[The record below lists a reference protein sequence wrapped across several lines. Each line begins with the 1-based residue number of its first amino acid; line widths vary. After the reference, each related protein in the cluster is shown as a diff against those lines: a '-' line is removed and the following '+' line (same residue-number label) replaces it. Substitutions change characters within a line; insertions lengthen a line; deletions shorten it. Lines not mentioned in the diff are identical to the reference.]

1 MKARTLGPILMMTL
15 GAAITLAP
23 AAASVGAVDQDLC
36 EYRGRAEI
44 SSDCC
49 GTLFSGFVDP
59 CEPLNTVIVTLPTP
73 STVVTSTTAAVVP
86 STTAAVVTSP
96 TTAAVVVPSTTD
108 IGSGGQGLPATGS
121 TSNGYVALG
130 GLLLIAGA
138 GLLVLGRRTTN
149 SAAN

>member
-1 MKARTLGPILMMTL
+1 MKARTLGPLLMMTL
-15 GAAITLAP
+15 GAAIALAP
-23 AAASVGAVDQDLC
+23 AAGWAGALTRDPCQQED
-36 EYRGRAEI
+36 RAEANCECEQPI
-44 SSDCC
+44 
-49 GTLFSGFVDP
+49 GEGFQDP
-59 CEPLNTVIVTLPTP
+59 CEPLNTVIVTLPN
-73 STVVTSTTAAVVP
+73 STVVTSTTAVVVTSP
-86 STTAAVVTSP
+86 TTAVVVTSP